1 MNIRCIFCLLSCL
14 IGLCHC
20 DLSLQWHGKQPMSNI
35 FTELSVTGKDLK
47 ECEQQRNL
55 CVSDSN
61 DCSSVP
67 TIRKD
72 FVFNRTC
79 RYLEHEKS
87 FRCKWISVNDV
98 KRNMTNSFI
107 FSQSMD
113 FSHCPSIFN
122 LLSNFNLTIKSKDPL
137 NKIEIYSHIY
147 AVSIENI
154 VQAPRP
160 YIISVNATETSL
172 NVTWMSQGHKNCLVR
187 YKQSNS
193 EENEQ
198 WKEEEDSELFHVI
211 RGLQPFSQYII
222 TVACIKEYGLIS
234 EWSPTFQAKT
244 LEGAPIAPLDVSYCV
259 ESLNN
264 NFRLQRLLVIWRP
277 LTIAEARGDI
287 LGYSLTYTSAE
298 QPSPKGNNTHHLTA
312 EFEVDPGVYNLT
324 LIAYN
329 SAGSS
334 PAHNFRVN
342 TVTYRSLPGVK
353 GLWANTET
361 DSLRFQWEVEE
372 NTVKVSEFAIEWF
385 AIDDASPRLWKRVNG
400 STFSTV
406 LKGIIKQFNYSM
418 SVYPLYER
426 FCGHPGSIQANL
438 ESGTLLDIDQLQLVN
453 VTKTSVTVQ
462 WVWQRKLPSTNVL
475 RYTLA
480 LLGANITRSLKIFPH
495 QYQHSF
501 HNLQRNVKYSVYIYG
516 ETISGNFPK
525 ENLEFTTL
533 FLENDEII
541 KVVIFLVLL
550 VIGLGTF
557 SVFSRTIYDYFFP
570 NIANPGHSL
579 IGHWLQNP
587 FHESLHVISVLK
599 LEDFSLNNQHTE
611 KPIRQME
618 HQMFSE
624 KDDVEEEEMYLSD
637 ICDTCDYPVETSD
650 GVKNSQASPS
660 LADYV
665 DMPLLPDNFGYVENC
680 PTLSNDT

>member
-406 LKGIIKQFNYSM
+406 LK
-418 SVYPLYER
+418 
-426 FCGHPGSIQANL
+426 A
-438 ESGTLLDIDQLQLVN
+438 
-453 VTKTSVTVQ
+453 
-462 WVWQRKLPSTNVL
+462 
-475 RYTLA
+475 
-480 LLGANITRSLKIFPH
+480 LKIFPH